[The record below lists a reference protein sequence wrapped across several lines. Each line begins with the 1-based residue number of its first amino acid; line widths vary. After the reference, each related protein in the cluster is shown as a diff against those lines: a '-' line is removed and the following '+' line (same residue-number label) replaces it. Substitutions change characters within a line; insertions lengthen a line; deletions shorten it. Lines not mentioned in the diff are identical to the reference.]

1 MLIVCVLTQ
10 GGSNINVALWAWIHW
25 ADTADSAFRR
35 LLFYPSWLLANSHA
49 CPKVLWTFH
58 LDFFHSLWINWL
70 SQVGELWAVKCCVV
84 HSHSLLIFWRGGGE
98 FEGLAIYLPGSRL
111 DLPWSCLPGRYITI
125 NITLHYFPG
134 HYITTLLPGHYI
146 TLLTSLHYLFAQAL
160 HYLQLLGGDCSELLT
175 TGVGENHQ
183 QIWGIGT
190 LNNYEVLVP

>member
-111 DLPWSCLPGRYITI
+111 DLPWSCLPGRYITY
-125 NITLHYFPG
+125 ITN
-134 HYITTLLPGHYI
+134 ITTLLARA
-146 TLLTSLHYLFAQAL
+146 LHYLFAQAL
-160 HYLQLLGGDCSELLT
+160 HYLQLLAGDCSELLT